1 MDTAVEKHTD
11 TNSQIT
17 ETTSSWWKRNKPNKS
32 VNVIHAQYIHT
43 YIHISRGL
51 RQREKSEEC
60 LGSKRKMLFEIE
72 WSGSSHC
79 EDDQKEEKCELCGD
93 WKKCPRRQGR
103 FKDSGLEVDLALNR
117 RDECGWSEGI
127 MVRKVFGDLRNQTM
141 QSLKDFGFNFQRWK
155 PLRLLNRGVIWII
168 FYKNYSDYSFKK

>member
-1 MDTAVEKHTD
+1 MLYTH
-11 TNSQIT
+11 N
-17 ETTSSWWKRNKPNKS
+17 
-32 VNVIHAQYIHT
+32 T
-43 YIHISRGL
+43 YILIYISQGDWGKG
-51 RQREKSEEC
+51 EKSEEC

-127 MVRKVFGDLRNQTM
+127 MVRKVFGDLR
-141 QSLKDFGFNFQRWK
+141 K
-155 PLRLLNRGVIWII
+155 
-168 FYKNYSDYSFKK
+168 SDYAES